1 MCAVFMRKTMEGV
14 VEWAE
19 KEVTHA
25 QYRLQLLQRERDDN
39 INFSIEVQTPP
50 TEHIGTNTG
59 QGTHWPSAGMTPHLL
74 SSRDPQRA

>member
-1 MCAVFMRKTMEGV
+1 MRKTMEGV

-39 INFSIEVQTPP
+39 INFSIEVQ
-50 TEHIGTNTG
+50 
-59 QGTHWPSAGMTPHLL
+59 
-74 SSRDPQRA
+74 